1 MADDDRGDPPPRAA
15 LGRRRFLKIATC
27 ALGGGVGAAVAVP
40 ALGFL
45 VDPVGKRVVTAG
57 SEPFDAIAV
66 DRLTAGGA
74 PLRVPLVAPAQ
85 RDAWTSVRNVPL
97 GSAWLRRT
105 AGGEIL
111 ALSSVCPHLGCAV
124 GWNGPKQAF
133 QCPCHDSAFAADG
146 ARIAGPSQ
154 RGLDPL
160 PIEVVDGRVH
170 ITWIRYRPGGPGR
183 EPL

>member
-1 MADDDRGDPPPRAA
+1 MATG
-15 LGRRRFLKIATC
+15 
-27 ALGGGVGAAVAVP
+27 ALGGCVGAAVAVP
-40 ALGFL
+40 ALGYL

-57 SEPFDAIAV
+57 DEPIDAIAV
-66 DRLTAGGA
+66 DRLAAGGA

-97 GSAWLRRT
+97 GAAWLRRT

-124 GWNGPKQAF
+124 GWSGPRQSF
-133 QCPCHDSAFAADG
+133 LCPCHDSAFAADG
-146 ARIAGPSQ
+146 ARLGGPSQ

-160 PIEVVDGRVH
+160 PVEVVDGRVK
-170 ITWIRYRPGGPGR
+170 ITWIRYRPGGTGR
-183 EPL
+183 DPL